1 MKSPDPLPIAEAGT
15 TGATDSPF
23 AEVRERGSADYL
35 LRTIQQHH
43 VQLSFMADTKANIII
58 TVNSIVLTM
67 ALGRINDPVLCW
79 SALILIVFSLLALL
93 SAILAILPKFRSAG
107 FSEAS
112 QPNEFN
118 WLFFGHFINVDEA
131 TFERKLASA
140 MQTDGGI
147 YRLLCHDLYAL
158 GSYLGRHK
166 YPFLRMSYRFFL
178 TGFVIAALVQLT
190 LFIVQWSR

>member
-1 MKSPDPLPIAEAGT
+1 MNN
-15 TGATDSPF
+15 TDSRPNPSSDSAAPF
-23 AEVRERGSADYL
+23 ADVRERGSADYL

-58 TVNSIVLTM
+58 TVTSIVMTL
-67 ALGRINDPVLCW
+67 ALGRINDPLLCW

-93 SAILAILPKFRSAG
+93 TAILAILPKFHSAG
-107 FSEAS
+107 VSES
-112 QPNEFN
+112 TRPNEFN
-118 WLFFGHFINVDEA
+118 LLFFGHFMNVDEA
-131 TFERKLASA
+131 AFQRKLATS

-147 YRLLCHDLYAL
+147 YRLLSHDLYSL

-178 TGFVIAALVQLT
+178 SGFVIAAVVQMAI
-190 LFIVQWSR
+190 FVMQWSR